1 MACIQVM
8 IAYLA
13 LEVLL
18 AVVSGVETLAD
29 AVNNA
34 TKPSFEQLQLAPLAV
49 TASEQGYTRVWCE
62 WVVMADESIACCCIR
77 KPT

>member
-1 MACIQVM
+1 M

-29 AVNNA
+29 AANNA
-34 TKPSFEQLQLAPLAV
+34 SSANMEQLQLAPLAITASEPLKTYAAV
-49 TASEQGYTRVWCE
+49 TAS
-62 WVVMADESIACCCIR
+62 
-77 KPT
+77 